1 MVSLFIT
8 GFGYFA
14 MLPMSDDPPKVA
26 LSSNIHKAHNAIA
39 LSKFSFPFCT
49 GLLASDR
56 TRNHSQSWILEAPA
70 NETLEVVGCRDPPQT
85 WCFEVGRIFLFQ
97 YIIALILLSVGFS
110 GANLMTFTIYSKI
123 LGPFPQAIIIMILLC
138 DRDSCC

>member
-8 GFGYFA
+8 AFGYFA

-26 LSSNIHKAHNAIA
+26 LSSTVIQIIVVVI
-39 LSKFSFPFCT
+39 LQIVLFLYCP

-56 TRNHSQSWILEAPA
+56 TKNHSESWIPEASA
-70 NETLEVVGCRDPPQT
+70 NLTLEVVGCRDPPQT
-85 WCFEVGRIFLFQ
+85 WCTEVGRIFLFQ

-110 GANLMTFTIYSKI
+110 GANLITFTVYSKI
-123 LGPFPQAIIIMILLC
+123 LGPFPQVPNL
-138 DRDSCC
+138 